1 MNKFMKKSILS
12 KISPIT
18 FTGFVIVSLIFAIG
32 GWIAIDTDHA
42 MSRSSVESNEFSH
55 FQPNKKP
62 KKLINLSM
70 MDEEKNWQHLSD
82 FRDDVVLLYIWGT
95 WCTKCIHDLQSLDL
109 LQKDFEDQHVTI
121 LSLSLDQG
129 EVSLLRKFFD
139 RNVIENL
146 SIYQDPFGRS
156 LVDLDNVRD
165 LPTILLI
172 DKKGN
177 EIGRYYQGVSGDM
190 DGLVDEIKKL
200 M

>member
-1 MNKFMKKSILS
+1 MKKSILS
-12 KISPIT
+12 KISPLT
-18 FTGFVIVSLIFAIG
+18 FIGFVFVSLIFAIG

-42 MSRSSVESNEFSH
+42 ISRTVTDSSEVSQ
-55 FQPNKKP
+55 FQQRNKP
-62 KKLINLSM
+62 KKVINLSM
-70 MDEEKNWQHLSD
+70 MDENKNWKHLSD
-82 FRDDVVLLYIWGT
+82 FRNDVVLLYIWGT
-95 WCTKCIHDLQSLDL
+95 WCTKCIHDLQSLDH
-109 LQKDFEDQHVTI
+109 LQKDFEGKNVTV

-129 EVSLLRKFFD
+129 EVTMLRKFFD
-139 RNVIENL
+139 QNVIENL

-177 EIGRYYQGVSGDM
+177 EIGRYLHGVSGDM